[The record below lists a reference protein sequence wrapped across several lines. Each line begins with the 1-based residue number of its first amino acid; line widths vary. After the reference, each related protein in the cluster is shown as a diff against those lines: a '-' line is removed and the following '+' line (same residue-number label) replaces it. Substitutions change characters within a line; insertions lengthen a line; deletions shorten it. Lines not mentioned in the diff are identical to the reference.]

1 MSYDKGEICSLVMY
15 RRFAG
20 FFKKRRRSGPQ
31 ELSTNVTLT
40 QVQEQLNAMGIPWTT
55 FAAYAALP
63 DKLIRIIAA

>member
-1 MSYDKGEICSLVMY
+1 MIKAKSVLWSCIGALP
-15 RRFAG
+15 G